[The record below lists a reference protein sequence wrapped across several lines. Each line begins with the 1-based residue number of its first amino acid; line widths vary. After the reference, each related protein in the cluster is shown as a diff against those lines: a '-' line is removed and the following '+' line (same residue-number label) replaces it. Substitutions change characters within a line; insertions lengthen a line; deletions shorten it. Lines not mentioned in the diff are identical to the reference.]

1 MGEFN
6 LNLGKA
12 SEDSMRSLKPYDGPR
27 KKTENISVDEA
38 LVSGV
43 NECLLFNLMRAN
55 YVNGK
60 TTYEFPC
67 NIERKQ
73 IQSSIKKN
81 KIDKEVYSEEA
92 DGLYI
97 KYKDE
102 KIKVA
107 NFNIRIDEYIKII
120 QENELWEFFR
130 CKIYCDDTGLN
141 ECLYIMKEKYKDV
154 FKEIRRKLPETTYS
168 NSMNDVYGDYLADV
182 YCISKNE
189 WKEFTLYAK
198 RGWRKL
204 SEGIKYETGI
214 MDPDI
219 LRKLGIHIYEYST
232 APIPNM
238 DDIDSMDKY
247 SIFIHGSKF
256 LEVGMHNKEIVTI
269 FLFSHIGYLMGC
281 MESINFP
288 CQFLLYISGRTNS
301 YKTSVAKVVT
311 NVFETAPDKKAIRY
325 NSTIASLYEYI
336 SKNMDGMILIDDYSH
351 TEQRTQ
357 KDSLQK
363 GELIVRA
370 VGDGIIPTKLNSQG
384 DVCHRRVRVGVIA
397 TGETDLDLGA
407 SSQLRMF
414 KINFSE
420 DKCNKNMLSE
430 FQRQP
435 EIMRNYFAL
444 FLKFLEE
451 NTRKLCEHA
460 GDLIWNYRSEYKG
473 ELEPR
478 QVDMVIWF
486 KILIYTWEKFG
497 EWAGM
502 DAGTIFD
509 QGEMFEKKI
518 MELVHYNE
526 ENSRLAKPAIRFI
539 YALSKLIATDKRVII
554 AENENAFVQHEKEYL
569 GFYAHND
576 CDEIWLDFD
585 TAYKMVKNYW
595 RNLDHEFMVTG
606 KQVKE
611 SLYEVG
617 LIRTSINSRGRT
629 DFVMRARKGTRRY
642 MLVIFKDKYDRA
654 LEEVR

>member
-1 MGEFN
+1 M
-6 LNLGKA
+6 
-12 SEDSMRSLKPYDGPR
+12 
-27 KKTENISVDEA
+27 
-38 LVSGV
+38 
-43 NECLLFNLMRAN
+43 
-55 YVNGK
+55 
-60 TTYEFPC
+60 
-67 NIERKQ
+67 
-73 IQSSIKKN
+73 
-81 KIDKEVYSEEA
+81 
-92 DGLYI
+92 
-97 KYKDE
+97 
-102 KIKVA
+102 
-107 NFNIRIDEYIKII
+107 
-120 QENELWEFFR
+120 
-130 CKIYCDDTGLN
+130 
-141 ECLYIMKEKYKDV
+141 
-154 FKEIRRKLPETTYS
+154 PETTYN
-168 NSMNDVYGDYLADV
+168 NSMNDVYEVYLTDV
-182 YCISKNE
+182 YYISQNE

-204 SEGIKYETGI
+204 PEGIKYETGI
-214 MDPDI
+214 MDPSI
-219 LRKLGIHIYEYST
+219 PRKLGIHIYEYST

-238 DDIDSMDKY
+238 DNVDIMGRY
-247 SIFIHGSKF
+247 NIFIRGSKF
-256 LEVGMHNKEIVTI
+256 IEVGMRNKEIITI
-269 FLFSHIGYLMGC
+269 FLFSHVGYLMGC

-311 NVFETAPDKKAIRY
+311 NVFETAPEKKAIRY

-336 SKNMDGMILIDDYSH
+336 KKHMDGMILIDDYSH

-384 DVCHRRVRVGVIA
+384 DVCYRRVRVGVIA
-397 TGETDLDLGA
+397 TGETDLDLGV

-451 NTRKLCEHA
+451 NSRKIYEYA

-502 DAGTIFD
+502 EAGTIFD